1 MHPVVNIDFTPDIS
15 AGELYRIIR
24 EMIKRCP
31 KSSVASAISGFLN
44 NKISSAVIRLSGL
57 KPSGLCENISNS
69 NIHALCDIIK
79 SFTATPSD
87 TRGFDNA
94 QCCAGGVSL
103 DEINLNTMES
113 KLVKGLYFDGEVI
126 DVDGYTGGFNLQ
138 IAFSTAYCAAMNM

>member
-1 MHPVVNIDFTPDIS
+1 
-15 AGELYRIIR
+15 
-24 EMIKRCP
+24 MIKRCP
-31 KSSVASAISGFLN
+31 ESSVASANSGFLN

-69 NIHALCDIIK
+69 NIHALCDILK

-103 DEINLNTMES
+103 DEINLNTLES
-113 KLVKGLYFDGEVI
+113 KLVPGLYFCGELL
-126 DVDGYTGGFNLQ
+126 DLDAMTGGFNLQ
-138 IAFSTAYCAAMNM
+138 IAWSTGHLAGESIE